1 MYVYILY
8 RSMCEPI
15 YGFEESKQRLNID
28 KALVL
33 PKNRIVVVK
42 ILTFL
47 SGFFYYKIFFWVYI
61 GVCPPVWLSDL
72 FIFRRLFFPLKL
84 GPCYSLWEPT
94 TRQVLRRRLHMKSH
108 IFLVHVQHGRPIQNS
123 L

>member
-47 SGFFYYKIFFWVYI
+47 SGFILLENFLLGVYW
-61 GVCPPVWLSDL
+61 GVPACLA
-72 FIFRRLFFPLKL
+72 F
-84 GPCYSLWEPT
+84 
-94 TRQVLRRRLHMKSH
+94 
-108 IFLVHVQHGRPIQNS
+108 
-123 L
+123 